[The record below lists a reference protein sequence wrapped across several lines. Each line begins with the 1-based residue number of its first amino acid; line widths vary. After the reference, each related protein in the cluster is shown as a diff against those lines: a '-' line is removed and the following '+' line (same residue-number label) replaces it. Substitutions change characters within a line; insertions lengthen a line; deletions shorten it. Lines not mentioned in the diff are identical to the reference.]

1 VASLNQL
8 IEVLLLRFAHDGAGV
23 IRGVH
28 RGGWLVEVRIRPGA
42 VAEACQGTEAMHA
55 LSRRWSAL
63 RWVRRVRPAFV
74 LTRRAL
80 GALDP
85 ALLER
90 LGNLCR
96 SEAPPP
102 QVK

>member
-1 VASLNQL
+1 
-8 IEVLLLRFAHDGAGV
+8 
-23 IRGVH
+23 VH
-28 RGGWLVEVRIRPGA
+28 RGGWLVELRIRPDA
-42 VAEACQGTEAMHA
+42 IAEACQGTEAMHT

-80 GALDP
+80 EALDP

-90 LGNLCR
+90 LGNLCG
-96 SEAPPP
+96 SEAPRSTRS
-102 QVK
+102 